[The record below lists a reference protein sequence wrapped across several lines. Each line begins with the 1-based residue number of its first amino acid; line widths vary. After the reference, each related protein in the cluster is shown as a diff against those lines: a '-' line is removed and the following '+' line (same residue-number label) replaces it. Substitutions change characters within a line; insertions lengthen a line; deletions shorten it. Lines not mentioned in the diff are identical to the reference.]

1 MASLPKDA
9 TFFDRHP
16 LLVLG
21 GVPALIVF
29 VAAIFG
35 WASIVG
41 FVLLGLFFA
50 VIFVL
55 IGFGITQSFTRARR
69 ISGLQRKRAKD
80 VSQGYQLFSVDRP
93 VTLGRSVVD
102 NKPYALQRLTLNQY
116 VGPNNT
122 RRYLIKT
129 LVSTIPNSFLRVPL
143 GPERP
148 VCFVALEDARIDG
161 LTTRVSI
168 ASLEL
173 RQRLVNQGWFD
184 EQVLE
189 GDRWDMVEE
198 IIPTDRALTITGL
211 VIPMRSNQ
219 LPGTTSWLKGLYQ
232 DKEGKTRQA
241 REVAWRA
248 FELSRDE
255 RRVWREHMR
264 RLENIEPS
272 QKLTGTHDVLLVTPD
287 FRKRRHLPL
296 ILTITNASDVGVKQ
310 FGDVLWFLGILLLA
324 LFFTA
329 AIVWHSVPEV
339 ASYISETMRS
349 K

>member
-9 TFFDRHP
+9 TFFDRYP

-21 GVPALIVF
+21 GVPALIFF
-29 VAAIFG
+29 VAAFFG

-41 FVLLGLFFA
+41 FVFLGLFFA
-50 VIFVL
+50 VFLVL
-55 IGFGITQSFTRARR
+55 IGLGVKQSFTQARR
-69 ISGLQRKRAKD
+69 ISRLQRKQAKD

-102 NKPYALQRLTLNQY
+102 NKPYALQRLTLNKY

-122 RRYLIKT
+122 RRYLNKT
-129 LVSTIPNSFLRVPL
+129 LVSTVPDSFLQVPL

-148 VCFVALEDARIDG
+148 ACFVALEDARIDG
-161 LTTRVSI
+161 FTTRVSI

-173 RQRLVNQGWFD
+173 RQRLVNEGWFD
-184 EQVLE
+184 AEVLE

-211 VIPMRSNQ
+211 VIPMKSNQ

-232 DKEGKTRQA
+232 DKQGKTRQA
-241 REVAWRA
+241 KEVAWRA

-264 RLENIEPS
+264 RLESIEPS
-272 QKLTGTHDVLLVTPD
+272 QKLTGTQEVLLVTPD

-296 ILTITNASDVGVKQ
+296 ILTITSASDVGTKQ
-310 FGDVLWFLGILLLA
+310 FGDVFWFLGILLLL

-339 ASYISETMRS
+339 ASYFSEMMHS